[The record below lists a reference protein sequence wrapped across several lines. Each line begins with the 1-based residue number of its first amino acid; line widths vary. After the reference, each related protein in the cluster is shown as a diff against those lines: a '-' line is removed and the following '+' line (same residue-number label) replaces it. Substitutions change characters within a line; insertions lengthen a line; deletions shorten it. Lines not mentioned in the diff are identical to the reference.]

1 MNGAQIWQ
9 SVEAVKNYILSWVWW
24 ALAIIF
30 PVVLLLLIIK
40 GTPPGDMLGR
50 YTPLPGDINY
60 WLYAAGIF
68 YLIRKG

>member
-1 MNGAQIWQ
+1 MNATQIWA
-9 SVEAVKNYILSWVWW
+9 SVEAVKAYVLSWVWW
-24 ALAIIF
+24 ALALIF

-40 GTPPGDMLGR
+40 GTAPAEMLGR
-50 YTPLPGDINY
+50 YIPLPGDINF